1 MRFNLKNLERYQAIP
16 TVFLEEKTMSLK
28 AKGLLTHIYAL
39 PNTWDYTMQGLA
51 KITGTGI
58 KQIRSTIEEL
68 EMFGYLKREIM
79 RTEDGKIDYEYIV
92 YVKPLAFTKRKP
104 LSMKKNFQMQ
114 EWRKKMQ

>member
-1 MRFNLKNLERYQAIP
+1 MRFNLKNLKRYQAIP

-39 PNTWDYTMQGLA
+39 PNSWNYTMQGLC

-68 EMFGYLKREIM
+68 EIFGYIKREMI
-79 RTEDGKIDYEYIV
+79 RAENGKIDYEYIV
-92 YVKPLAFTKRKP
+92 YVKPLTFSKRKP
-104 LSMKKNFQMQ
+104 LSVKKILEM
-114 EWRKKMQ
+114 EKIAK

>member
-39 PNTWDYTMQGLA
+39 PNSWDYTMQGLC

-68 EMFGYLKREIM
+68 EIFGYIKREMI
-79 RTEDGKIDYEYIV
+79 RAENGKIDYEYIV
-92 YVKPLAFTKRKP
+92 YVKPLTFSKRKP
-104 LSMKKNFQMQ
+104 LSVKKIA
-114 EWRKKMQ
+114 K